1 MSEGNVKQMST
12 KQILGLG
19 LLAVIVLVYVAV
31 FYLLAHRQDKS
42 VTEIYFA
49 DRITEAHRILI
60 DKYNAEH
67 AGSIKVVPID
77 FPNPD
82 FSTDTRKE
90 VLARS
95 LRGEDDAI
103 DLLAVDVIWVHRF
116 AKWCEPFGKYFS
128 EEERKR
134 ILPTALRTCYHE
146 GELVAI
152 PLDLALAVMYYRED
166 LLKSLPGGEE
176 AIGKIEKGMTW
187 PGFLKLNARWNP
199 RGPFYVYPA
208 ADYEGL
214 ICCYIETL
222 LSLRPDY
229 FETIGFRFDTPEA
242 KNALQLLVDLVH
254 KYHASPGAVSSFT
267 EVPSYEYYIRN
278 NGLFIHGW
286 TSYDK
291 DFKNTP
297 VDPAKESYLRKAP
310 VPHPA
315 GGKSSMT
322 LGGWNLM
329 MSKSSTKKAAV
340 VDFVKF
346 LLSDESQEIFYSK
359 GGHYPVINSFYVDSA
374 YRSRFPE
381 IPMINDLLKSGVHR
395 PVQENYTK
403 YSKFMSR
410 YFSLAILGKISVD
423 QAMQRVHTSIESEGT
438 QATDR

>member
-1 MSEGNVKQMST
+1 MAAMV
-12 KQILGLG
+12 
-19 LLAVIVLVYVAV
+19 LLYVAV
-31 FYLLAHRQDKS
+31 YYLLAHRQDKP

-49 DRITEAHRILI
+49 DRMTEAHRILI

-67 AGSIKVVPID
+67 AGSVKVVPID

-116 AKWCEPFGKYFS
+116 AKWCEPFGRYFT

-146 GELVAI
+146 GEMVAI

-166 LLKSLPGGEE
+166 LLKSMPGGGQ
-176 AIGKIEKGMTW
+176 AIEKIKKGITW
-187 PGFLKLNARWNP
+187 PEFLRLGARWSG
-199 RGPFYVYPA
+199 RGPFYVFTA

-214 ICCYIETL
+214 ICCYIESL

-229 FETIGFRFDTPEA
+229 FETVGFRFDTPEA
-242 KNALQLLVDLVH
+242 KNALQLLVDLVR
-254 KYHASPGAVSSFT
+254 KYHVSPAAVSSFT
-267 EVPSYEYYIRN
+267 EVPSYEYFVRN
-278 NGLFIHGW
+278 DGLFIHGW

-291 DFKNTP
+291 DFKITP
-297 VDPAKESYLRKAP
+297 IDSVKESNLRKAP
-310 VPHPA
+310 VPYPV
-315 GGKSSMT
+315 GGKPSMT
-322 LGGWNLM
+322 FGGWNLM
-329 MSKSSTKKAAV
+329 MAKSSTKKAAV
-340 VDFVKF
+340 VEFVKY

-359 GGHYPVINSFYVDSA
+359 GGHYPVISTFYEDST

-381 IPMINDLLKSGVHR
+381 IPEINDLLKSGVHR
-395 PVQENYTK
+395 PIQENYTK

-423 QAMQRVHTSIESEGT
+423 QAMQRVHASIESEGA
-438 QATDR
+438 QPTDR